1 MGLEDFQA
9 LKKTDPVRFKTARQA
24 AKAFNFGIPGG
35 LGKFKLRAYAK
46 KNYGVDMTLEEASD
60 LRQTLITKVYPEL
73 TRWLDDG
80 LQVRLS
86 ASLGCTEQDVFDTF
100 GPEQS
105 PYLDPADHPMARLL
119 SGYRYKKDGGKFS
132 PFYEEEIWVGLDNL
146 IGQSKRLPPLWVVEA
161 VQERAADPRLASFLF
176 TIPSVTLTGR
186 VRAETR
192 YGEYRNTKFQG
203 LASDGAKIA
212 LWNLTK
218 AGYRIVAFMHDEV
231 LVESPLTQEEKSVEL
246 AVSKIMVESFDGIHP
261 TGVPIGTACVSGAM
275 WEKA

>member
-1 MGLEDFQA
+1 
-9 LKKTDPVRFKTARQA
+9 
-24 AKAFNFGIPGG
+24 
-35 LGKFKLRAYAK
+35 
-46 KNYGVDMTLEEASD
+46 MTLEEASA

-105 PYLDPADHPMARLL
+105 PYLDPADHPMARLV
-119 SGYRYKKDGGKFS
+119 SGYRFKKDGQKFS
-132 PFYEEEIWVGLDNL
+132 PFYEEEVWVGLENL
-146 IGQSKRLPPLWVVEA
+146 LAAGDGVPQEIGAAIHSREA
-161 VQERAADPRLASFLF
+161 SPDLAAYLF

-186 VRAETR
+186 VRGETR

-203 LASDGAKIA
+203 LASDGAKLA
-212 LWNLTK
+212 LWNLQVAYDSDPVLKGSRT
-218 AGYRIVAFMHDEV
+218 VAFIHDEI
-231 LVESPLTQEEKSVEL
+231 LVESPLTQEEQSVEL
-246 AVSKIMVESFDGIHP
+246 AVSKIMVEAFDGIHP
-261 TGVPIGTACVSGAM
+261 TGVPIGTACVSGPR